1 MKKITFLLVLAVL
14 MAACNSSTNSNAGTD
29 QTEESSPLPGEIQV
43 AVMDVTGMHCEA
55 CEKTITEVLNGIEG
69 VEAAK
74 ASLELEQAKVKF
86 EPAIVST
93 EDLKAALEEKGYG
106 VGNIEIIEVK
116 EQDAGG
122 SK

>member
-14 MAACNSSTNSNAGTD
+14 MAACNSSTNSNTGAD
-29 QTEESSPLPGEIQV
+29 QTEESSALPGEIQV
-43 AVMDVTGMHCEA
+43 AVMDVSGMHCES
-55 CEKTITEVLNGIEG
+55 CEKTITEVLNDIEG

-86 EPAIVST
+86 EPAVVST
-93 EDLKAALEEKGYG
+93 EELKSALEEKGYS
-106 VGNIEIIEVK
+106 VGNIEIIEMK
-116 EQDAGG
+116 EQGAEG